1 MVDTLSE
8 DARQIRR
15 VRGTPTSHY
24 CVTGPTK
31 LSNDT
36 TLTTNQLPLNIYS
49 LKWWHLVPDVGTTDH
64 SLSFISWLQFPSVC
78 SVLYPLM
85 RCGSASHNNAQIRY
99 NPCRGVGIT
108 PHFVSVEIENVM
120 RSASVDI
127 RANPRVVAACPR
139 SIAYCTNQNSQ
150 KDDSGKVVM
159 AGDKIEGAYFSTQ
172 ESEK

>member
-1 MVDTLSE
+1 
-8 DARQIRR
+8 
-15 VRGTPTSHY
+15 
-24 CVTGPTK
+24 
-31 LSNDT
+31 
-36 TLTTNQLPLNIYS
+36 
-49 LKWWHLVPDVGTTDH
+49 
-64 SLSFISWLQFPSVC
+64 
-78 SVLYPLM
+78 M

>member
-1 MVDTLSE
+1 MSCTW
-8 DARQIRR
+8 
-15 VRGTPTSHY
+15 
-24 CVTGPTK
+24 K
-31 LSNDT
+31 LS
-36 TLTTNQLPLNIYS
+36 P
-49 LKWWHLVPDVGTTDH
+49 
-64 SLSFISWLQFPSVC
+64 
-78 SVLYPLM
+78 
-85 RCGSASHNNAQIRY
+85 
-99 NPCRGVGIT
+99 IT
-108 PHFVSVEIENVM
+108 PYFVSVEIENVM

>member
-1 MVDTLSE
+1 MLE
-8 DARQIRR
+8 LQII
-15 VRGTPTSHY
+15 TFFTELY
-24 CVTGPTK
+24 
-31 LSNDT
+31 
-36 TLTTNQLPLNIYS
+36 QLASISIS
-49 LKWWHLVPDVGTTDH
+49 LF
-64 SLSFISWLQFPSVC
+64 SSV
-78 SVLYPLM
+78 SSIPLM

-159 AGDKIEGAYFSTQ
+159 AGDKIEGTYFSTQ